1 MDKLTPI
8 ELEDG
13 SVIYIEGTE
22 DVDTSNISYTAGES
36 EEQGRT
42 KRGISA
48 GNSQTRMMQSFQA
61 IESTIRTYTTHT
73 LKAFKAMS
81 TENITKVTLEF
92 GLTISGEGG
101 IPFITKGSAESNL
114 KITVECEFRQSETT
128 IVTE

>member
-36 EEQGRT
+36 EEVGRT
-42 KRGISA
+42 KRGVGS
-48 GNSQTRMMQSFQA
+48 NSQTRMMQSFQA

-114 KITVECEFRQSETT
+114 KITVECEFKQSETT